1 MKGKFASKVIDKIA
15 PYLDSRGRFDINKSE
30 LRRIELKE
38 MRKPVITLSKFDL
51 LRNKELNDKRVINNL
66 VNTIFNR

>member
-30 LRRIELKE
+30 LRRIQLKE
-38 MRKPVITLSKFDL
+38 MRKPVIILSKFDL